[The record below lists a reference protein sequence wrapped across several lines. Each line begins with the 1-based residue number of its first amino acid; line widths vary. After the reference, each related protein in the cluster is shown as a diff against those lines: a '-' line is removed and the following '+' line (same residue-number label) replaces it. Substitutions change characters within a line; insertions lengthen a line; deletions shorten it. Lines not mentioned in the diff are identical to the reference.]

1 MKKKHMIIFLITVA
15 SLIIGFYA
23 FKVSLGNKPFKD
35 LSISE
40 VSEVSVQ
47 LAPPDETF
55 ELKSSEIAKFINILQ
70 TVVTYRQD
78 DSYKD
83 YAGQA
88 VVFTIT
94 KTDGSQIV
102 VNAYNPFIIIND
114 IGYKTK
120 YEPCQQL
127 NSFGNDMLRTRE
139 LPETSL
145 NLSDGTNVD
154 IIKNSGSI
162 SYMLSDGTE
171 LLRVK
176 NPSGPDNVIVGGTAN
191 FNDLSE
197 TAQASVL
204 AYYSRQGLLYD
215 ANEVLE
221 QAYADYQHTENK
233 DEFTAYMLSQE
244 ISPSASNERILYF
257 ITSVYFPIDSQN
269 GQEVRLGAAFDRETG
284 NRINNWELFSC
295 SEEEAKQTLLDI
307 AQIKNS
313 PLREEMESAFSPEYL
328 TFFADNLEI
337 SFPAGTLPSQ
347 ENCYILGLDYDKELC
362 RILNDWAI
370 PQQND

>member
-15 SLIIGFYA
+15 ILIIGFYA
-23 FKVSLGNKPFKD
+23 FKVSLGNRPFKD

-47 LAPPDETF
+47 LAPPDETL

>member
-1 MKKKHMIIFLITVA
+1 MKRKHMIIFLITIA
-15 SLIIGFYA
+15 ILIIGLYA
-23 FKVSLGNKPFKD
+23 FKVSLGNRPFKD

-47 LAPPDETF
+47 LFPPDETF

-70 TVVTYRQD
+70 TVVTYQQD

-83 YAGQA
+83 YSGQA
-88 VVFTIT
+88 VVFTIK
-94 KTDGSQIV
+94 KTDGTQIV
-102 VNAYNPFIIIND
+102 VNAYNPFIIINN

-120 YEPCQQL
+120 YEPCQEL

-139 LPETSL
+139 LSEISL

-154 IIKNSGSI
+154 VIKNSGSI
-162 SYMLSDGTE
+162 SYLLSDGTE

-176 NPSGPDNVIVGGTAN
+176 NPSGPDNVIVGGTDN
-191 FNDLSE
+191 FIDLSE
-197 TAQASVL
+197 TAQANVL
-204 AYYSRQGLLYD
+204 AYYSKQGLLYD
-215 ANEVLE
+215 VNEVLE
-221 QAYADYQHTENK
+221 EAYTEYQNTENK
-233 DEFTAYMLSQE
+233 DDFSSYMLSQE
-244 ISPSASNERILYF
+244 ISPSASNERVLYF
-257 ITSVYFPIDSQN
+257 RTSVFLPIDSQN
-269 GQEVRLGAAFDRETG
+269 GQEVHLGAAFDRETG
-284 NRINNWELFSC
+284 SHIDNWELFSC
-295 SEEEAKQTLLDI
+295 SEEEVKQTLLDI

-313 PLREEMESAFSPEYL
+313 PLREEMEAVFSPEYL

>member
-1 MKKKHMIIFLITVA
+1 MKKKHMIIFLITITI
-15 SLIIGFYA
+15 LIIGFYV
-23 FKVSLGNKPFKD
+23 FKVSLGNRPFKD
-35 LSISE
+35 LSISDI
-40 VSEVSVQ
+40 SEVSVQ
-47 LAPPDETF
+47 LIPPDETF
-55 ELKSSEIAKFINILQ
+55 ELKSSEIAKLVNILQ

-83 YAGQA
+83 YSGQA
-88 VVFTIT
+88 VVFTLT
-94 KTDGSQIV
+94 KTDGTQIV
-102 VNAYNPFIIIND
+102 VNAYNPFIIINN

-120 YEPCQQL
+120 YEPCQEL

-139 LPETSL
+139 LPEISL

-154 IIKNSGSI
+154 IIKNSGST
-162 SYMLSDGTE
+162 SYLLSDGTE

-176 NPSGPDNVIVGGTAN
+176 NPSGPDNVIAGGTDN

-215 ANEVLE
+215 VNEVLE

-233 DEFTAYMLSQE
+233 DEFTSYMLSQE

-269 GQEVRLGAAFDRETG
+269 GQEVCLGAAFDRETG
-284 NRINNWELFSC
+284 NHINNWELFSC

-307 AQIKNS
+307 AQIQNS
-313 PLREEMESAFSPEYL
+313 PLREEMEAAFSPEYL

-337 SFPAGTLPSQ
+337 SFPAGTLPNQ
-347 ENCYILGLDYDKELC
+347 ENCYILGLDYDKKLC

-370 PQQND
+370 PKQND